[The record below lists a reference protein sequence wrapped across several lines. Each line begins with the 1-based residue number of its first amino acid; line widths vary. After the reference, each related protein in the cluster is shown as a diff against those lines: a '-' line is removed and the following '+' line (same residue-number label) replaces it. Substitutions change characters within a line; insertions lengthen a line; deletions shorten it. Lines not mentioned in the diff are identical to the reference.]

1 MDVLK
6 KCKLKIWTIDS
17 KFEFNGIVTIPKII
31 ILFLSIFAGSRGNGR
46 PQGMKKKYWAPIV
59 MLNNNQAYF
68 LIFGLYLQVLEV
80 MGILQKCKRFSGTSG
95 GSVVAMMLAI
105 NDNS

>member
-31 ILFLSIFAGSRGNGR
+31 ILFLSIFAGPRGNGR
-46 PQGMKKKYWAPIV
+46 PQEMQKKYWAP
-59 MLNNNQAYF
+59 MAMFSNNKVF
-68 LIFGLYLQVLEV
+68 FSFFGLHLHVLEV

-105 NDNS
+105 NENS